1 MEYLYVCHFSNGH
14 IKVGRSIDP
23 RARIAAHADRV
34 ACMGVELVEHH
45 VVECIARSAPAE
57 TELIVRCTD
66 NAARRMKSEWFDG
79 LDYSQVTSW
88 ATEIALKEPKEV
100 PQTGIQKALDLFHG
114 SPSRLA
120 NAIGGSVIRQHIEHW
135 LKTGRVP
142 ADKAPDVMLA
152 TGISVDLLCPDTNW
166 DAVRNGAPD
175 LTPTPETA
183 RVA

>member
-45 VVECIARSAPAE
+45 IVECIGRSVPAE
-57 TELIVRCTD
+57 TALIDRCAE

-79 LDYSQVTSW
+79 LDYLEVISW
-88 ATEIALKEPKEV
+88 ATEFASKEAPPV
-100 PQTGIQKALDLFHG
+100 AQTGIQKALDRFQG
-114 SPSRLA
+114 SPSMLA
-120 NAIGGSVIRQHIEHW
+120 QAIGGSVIRQHIEHW
-135 LKTGRVP
+135 VKTGRVP

-152 TGISVDLLCPDTNW
+152 SGISVEQLCPDTNW
-166 DAVRNGAPD
+166 AAVRNTDLAPI
-175 LTPTPETA
+175 EK
-183 RVA
+183 VA